1 MRDPSRIN
9 RITNILR
16 NVWYKNPDLRFFQ
29 FVHWIGSKTG
39 LDDNSYEL
47 SYSRHVFE
55 HLPTYDDIL
64 NEMIRVASKYVV
76 HIFFIKPAETEKISY
91 WEEEN
96 LYHNR
101 YSKNDIE
108 NYLSKNSK
116 VKSFEWLDINE
127 SENALVISL
136 V

>member
-1 MRDPSRIN
+1 
-9 RITNILR
+9 
-16 NVWYKNPDLRFFQ
+16 
-29 FVHWIGSKTG
+29 
-39 LDDNSYEL
+39 
-47 SYSRHVFE
+47 
-55 HLPTYDDIL
+55 
-64 NEMIRVASKYVV
+64 MIRVASKYVV
-76 HIFFIKPAETEKISY
+76 HIFFIKPDETEKINY

-127 SENALVISL
+127 AENALVISL